1 MYVTQHNTASSSAV
15 RLVCLAGAIAM
26 ALSLAGCS
34 AANMTGFEF
43 PVFGL
48 TNKSAEKQEPMS
60 NAEIAENYPAD
71 PRLADQRPLP
81 Q

>member
-1 MYVTQHNTASSSAV
+1 MYVTQHNTASSSAF
-15 RLVCLAGAIAM
+15 RYARLAGALAM

-48 TNKSAEKQEPMS
+48 TNKSAENQEPMS
-60 NAEIAENYPAD
+60 NAEIAERYSAD